1 MRYSLFFISRD
12 SKLFF
17 FPKNRNITFFKPFIS
32 GSISLKDIIIKKNVS
47 KHIQNYVSWIKTY
60 FTSVEEKINQLTGY
74 AKIEQLKCLIS
85 EQETNLKKAR
95 IETKEAK
102 YKHTLAIQERLK
114 LQREVNELLQRKHLW
129 TPSDLERFTSLYRY
143 DHVNEQ
149 EEQKAYADLIECESR
164 LDELQV
170 QLLHFMLRRYHEEQI
185 WSDKIRRM
193 STWGTWSLI
202 GFNIMLFL
210 IIQLGLEPRK
220 RNKLMND
227 LKQHFELLSEKNQV
241 KSDMKEIAIQDS
253 KNLENTYSLLSV
265 ESDRFQKKIALQYF
279 HDVKKMFYGEPIEPK
294 TVSILCISTAFLGAT
309 LCYIIQQFL

>member
-1 MRYSLFFISRD
+1 MRYSLFLISRN

-17 FPKNRNITFFKPFIS
+17 FPKKRNITFFKPFITS
-32 GSISLKDIIIKKNVS
+32 STLLKSVIIRENVIKHV
-47 KHIQNYVSWIKTY
+47 QNYVSWVKTY
-60 FTSVEEKINQLTGY
+60 FTSIEEKLNELTGY
-74 AKIEQLKCLIS
+74 TKIEKLKCLIS
-85 EQETNLKKAR
+85 EQEINLKKAR

-114 LQREVNELLQRKHLW
+114 LQQEVNELLQRKHLW

-149 EEQKAYADLIECESR
+149 EEQKAYAHLIECESK

-170 QLLHFMLRRYHEEQI
+170 QLIHFMLRRYHEEQI

-220 RNKLMND
+220 RKKLIND
-227 LKQHFELLSEKNQV
+227 LKQHFELLSEKNQI
-241 KSDMKEIAIQDS
+241 KYDIKETEIQDF
-253 KNLENTYSLLSV
+253 KNLENTYTPLSV
-265 ESDRFQKKIALQYF
+265 ELNKSKEKMALHYF
-279 HDVKKMFYGEPIEPK
+279 YDVKNIFYGEPIEPK

-309 LCYIIQQFL
+309 LCYLIQQFL